1 MSHDSLSSK
10 TVHST
15 DTLPS
20 FDEVYAAHGERLLHL
35 LFRFTNNEEA
45 ARDLLQDVFVKV
57 YQNLSSFRKEA
68 ELSTWLHRIAVNHA
82 LNYLKRERR
91 TFWFN
96 VLDESVGTL
105 LKQERIEL
113 PRWQPG
119 ESPQPDHLL
128 ESKEQQEI
136 VDRAVAS
143 LPLKYRAAYLLYRD
157 GELSTEEI
165 AKALD
170 ISTSA
175 VESRIHRAKKLLIE
189 KLKPLLSG

>member
-1 MSHDSLSSK
+1 MSHDATSSSAAP
-10 TVHST
+10 TTHA
-15 DTLPS
+15 LPS
-20 FDEVYAAHGERLLHL
+20 FDEVYAAHGERLLNL

-113 PRWQPG
+113 PHWQPG
-119 ESPQPDHLL
+119 DSPQPDHLL